1 MASLIPLEGFSLE
14 LITHPIFQACPS
26 LHDWGVMGAIF
37 LDSDGSIPSAVAME
51 AIDALEDII
60 SQRDLL
66 QAETRMEAAALRQ
79 AILSYQAPLYFPQFF
94 DQPRQ

>member
-1 MASLIPLEGFSLE
+1 MPRKITLEGFSLE
-14 LITHPIFQACPS
+14 LISHPIFQACPS
-26 LHDWGVMGAIF
+26 LHNWGVRGAIY
-37 LDSDGSIPSAVAME
+37 LDSDSSIPSVVAME

-60 SQRDLL
+60 SQRNIL